1 VFVQKGGRKMRR
13 DLSCFGESSV
23 QIADA
28 ASSSS
33 SSTTAR
39 RGGGGGKGAAQNQ
52 VSCLYQ
58 ARLSGRPC
66 MISVTWSKGLAGMQG
81 LSVTVDDTCG
91 QCLCKAD
98 VKPWLFSK
106 KKGSKSL
113 TAGDGKIEIFWDL
126 SGAKFGPGPEPLE
139 GFYVTVVFDHE
150 MVLLL
155 GDMKKDAYRKTCA
168 VRPALSTLFLARKE
182 HIHGKKIY
190 SAKAQFC
197 GSGQCHDIVIECDS
211 VGLKDPCLEIRIDK
225 RPVMQ
230 VKRLAWKFRGNQTIM
245 VDGLPVEV
253 FWDVH
258 SWLFSSTA
266 SNAVFMFQTCPAP
279 EKSIPWM
286 YSQIFRESQ
295 SQGLGFSLILYAWKI
310 E

>member
-1 VFVQKGGRKMRR
+1 MRR
-13 DLSCFGESSV
+13 GLSCFGESSV

-28 ASSSS
+28 ASFSSS
-33 SSTTAR
+33 SSAAR
-39 RGGGGGKGAAQNQ
+39 GGGGGGKGAAQNQ

-58 ARLSGRPC
+58 ARLSCRPC
-66 MISVTWSKGLAGMQG
+66 VISVTWRKGLVGMQG
-81 LSVTVDDTCG
+81 LSVAVNDACG

-113 TAGDGKIEIFWDL
+113 AAGDGKIEIFWDL

-139 GFYVTVVFDHE
+139 GFYVTVVFDRE

-155 GDMKKDAYRKTCA
+155 GDMKTYRKRCA

-197 GSGQCHDIVIECDS
+197 GNGQCHDIVIECDS

-225 RPVMQ
+225 RPVM
-230 VKRLAWKFRGNQTIM
+230 
-245 VDGLPVEV
+245 
-253 FWDVH
+253 
-258 SWLFSSTA
+258 
-266 SNAVFMFQTCPAP
+266 
-279 EKSIPWM
+279 
-286 YSQIFRESQ
+286 
-295 SQGLGFSLILYAWKI
+295 
-310 E
+310 